1 MPRFDL
7 MRTTVDRL
15 RAEHSKDG
23 HFLKA
28 VLSSAYGLGFYA
40 EHAVN
45 YARTLL
51 DE

>member
-7 MRTTVDRL
+7 MRTAIDRL

-23 HFLKA
+23 DFIRA
-28 VLSSAYGLGFYA
+28 VLGSAYGSGFYA
-40 EHAVN
+40 EHAMN

-51 DE
+51 ND

>member
-7 MRTTVDRL
+7 MRTTIDRL

-23 HFLKA
+23 HFFKA
-28 VLSSAYGLGFYA
+28 VLSSVYGSGFYA
-40 EHAVN
+40 EHATN

-51 DE
+51 NE